1 MTTSNPPTTSNLAQV
16 ILQDTAILK
25 RDLSTIL
32 QLAKTTALPMEGEQA
47 SVLDTMIGLL
57 QMIVTGVEQNRQSIE
72 LLHQKL
78 NEPGIAGVLRRMI
91 DAD

>member
-1 MTTSNPPTTSNLAQV
+1 MTTTNPPTTPNLAQV
-16 ILQDTAILK
+16 ILQDTTILK

-32 QLAKTTALPMEGEQA
+32 QLAKATALPIAGEEA
-47 SVLDTMIGLL
+47 SVLDTMIKLL

-72 LLHQKL
+72 ILHQKL
-78 NEPGIAGVLRRMI
+78 NEPGIASILRRMI